1 MREAPAAAD
10 RERAPRRRRR
20 WPVAA
25 LLLALLAAAHWLYWY
40 RPRPRAAAP
49 DGSALLAA
57 SPALPVRLWIPFPHQ
72 NLGALERSVE
82 RPDEVLAAAARLLDL
97 PPPSLPRLPGLGWPP
112 ASELLVVASRDGE
125 RGVAALRMYPAAA
138 VVVRLAG
145 ILASNPWLA
154 GGEVEASG
162 RPAVVRWE
170 GRTWRLER
178 GGGSVGGSGERGEPP
193 ETGEP
198 LLALLEIDEPA
209 PPLPAGRYALRFENG
224 EAGADLVWRL
234 GQQRLQGRPAP
245 SAEPRPV
252 LVLVRR
258 RGVEGGPGTGRAE
271 ALLLLDREGGLLSGL
286 PAAAAWTDAGSAA
299 DALPGGALLARLAGL
314 RTERLGSGEVAATD
328 GAALGAALGSAAG
341 WLPLAEGRSSPPV
354 AFGAWLEIAPAA
366 QRARQ
371 VERALERVPLF
382 GEAEAQRWGDIALVL
397 EAAGRFRRLECWLAA
412 DRAGGELR
420 FVR

>member
-1 MREAPAAAD
+1 M
-10 RERAPRRRRR
+10 
-20 WPVAA
+20 AA

-49 DGSALLAA
+49 EGSTLLAA
-57 SPALPVRLWIPFPHQ
+57 APGLPVRLWIPHPHQ

-82 RPDEVLAAAARLLDL
+82 RSDEVLAAAARLLDL
-97 PPPSLPRLPGLGWPP
+97 PPPSLPRLPGIGWPP
-112 ASELLVVASRDGE
+112 ASELLVAASRDGE
-125 RGVAALRMYPAAA
+125 RGVAALRMYPVAAGA
-138 VVVRLAG
+138 IRLAG

-154 GGEVEASG
+154 GGEVEAGG
-162 RPAVVRWE
+162 RPAAVRWE
-170 GRTWRLER
+170 GRTWLLER
-178 GGGSVGGSGERGEPP
+178 GGSAGAAGVSSARGAPRPDSE
-193 ETGEP
+193 EP
-198 LLALLEIDEPA
+198 LLALLELDEPA
-209 PPLPAGRYALRFENG
+209 PPLPAGRYGLRFENG

-234 GQQRLQGRPAP
+234 GEHRLQGGPAL

-258 RGVEGGPGTGRAE
+258 RGGARAAAGGGRAE

-286 PAAAAWTDAGSAA
+286 PAAAAWTDGGAAA
-299 DALPGGALLARLAGL
+299 DVLPGGSLLARLVGL

-328 GAALGAALGSAAG
+328 GAALGAALGAAAG

-354 AFGAWLEIAPAA
+354 AFGAWLEVAPAA
-366 QRARQ
+366 RRARQ

-382 GEAEAQRWGDIALVL
+382 GEAEARRWGDAALVL
-397 EAAGRFRRLECWLAA
+397 EAAARFRRLECWLAE
-412 DRAGGELR
+412 DGAGGELR